1 MATKKKGSVKLAGR
15 FPVGTEV
22 GLYRRHADI
31 LHPGTQAI
39 KKGKVNDHGE
49 VEFKALDPGEAL
61 FVAGYVG
68 EDWRFVSVTASGVP
82 ADPDAPKPLTDKQ
95 VAEVLTQTRPSTE
108 DRTVI
113 GARNTAN
120 AKVERRARSS
130 KGAEFAHPETGVP
143 SAEVPLV
150 PTPALSQE
158 DARDLDQRSATVTGT
173 ATPVEEL
180 PEPRVVSQE
189 EAKEKNLPTI
199 AGGTTGTTVV
209 VEQLVDRPRKEG
221 GGAPNRSS
229 PKRTQARKRASKP
242 GTKSARKKT
251 AQAAEKQP
259 APRRNT
265 RKPAGTDPLAGRP
278 GAKGRQRKR

>member
-31 LHPGTQAI
+31 LHPGTPAI

-120 AKVERRARSS
+120 AKVER
-130 KGAEFAHPETGVP
+130 
-143 SAEVPLV
+143 
-150 PTPALSQE
+150 
-158 DARDLDQRSATVTGT
+158 
-173 ATPVEEL
+173 
-180 PEPRVVSQE
+180 
-189 EAKEKNLPTI
+189 
-199 AGGTTGTTVV
+199 
-209 VEQLVDRPRKEG
+209 

-229 PKRTQARKRASKP
+229 SKRTQARKRAAKP
-242 GTKSARKKT
+242 GTKTARKKT

-259 APRRNT
+259 APKRNT